1 MNRARGTL
9 SAGQLTPTKAKGA
22 GIRWSRDVPAEIGSL
37 STLEGAQYADV
48 FSGPLPAGSHRS
60 AEAWARLALDVTLG
74 RLRAPVLAIQRYGL
88 GLRLEPR
95 DRDHFLGWKVS
106 AKGEDWI
113 RLQAASW
120 FLSAEMVFKVE
131 NTLRLGCF
139 VRYDR
144 RLGALV
150 WPPASLL
157 HRRAGLLM
165 MRRVLR

>member
-1 MNRARGTL
+1 M
-9 SAGQLTPTKAKGA
+9 
-22 GIRWSRDVPAEIGSL
+22 IRRPPR
-37 STLEGAQYADV
+37 STLFPYTTL
-48 FSGPLPAGSHRS
+48 FRS
-60 AEAWARLALDVTLG
+60 G

-88 GLRLEPR
+88 GLRLEPSDR
-95 DRDHFLGWKVS
+95 DRFLGWKV
-106 AKGEDWI
+106 AAQGEDWI

-131 NTLRLGCF
+131 NTLRVGCF
-139 VRYDR
+139 VRYER

-157 HRRAGLLM
+157 HRQAGLLM